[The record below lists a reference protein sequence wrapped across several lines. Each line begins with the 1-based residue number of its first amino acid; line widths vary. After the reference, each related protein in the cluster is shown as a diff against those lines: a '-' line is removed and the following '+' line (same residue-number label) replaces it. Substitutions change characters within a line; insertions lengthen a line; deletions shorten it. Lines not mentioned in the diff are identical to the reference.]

1 MSLISLRRYLDMAR
15 GDSSEE
21 SAPEA
26 CLSFCEGLLEA
37 IEARSRSGPQG
48 ENASGEGGLAEEW
61 AGLRSAWRQS
71 NRPAEC
77 PAFTVRALELAAREN
92 ALAKESSRRQAADMQ
107 SILTMLNDT
116 LLGFATGSERSIER
130 LHRVQASLTKASRL
144 DDIVSLKAMLGETLR
159 LIREE
164 TQRERQDSAE
174 AVTRLQDRF
183 VWARDAVLRNVP
195 GLPGREAAME
205 AVETLRQCSHA
216 AELAVVA
223 AYLERIQALSG
234 RFSPAVSEEAILAFA
249 HTAAADAYHG
259 LVCRWAPDTIVWVT
273 EIPVDLDRLRA
284 SLEERLRQPHEYHGV
299 ANGRKVLFL
308 LPIRWMCA
316 TLTEQPVTGLA
327 EQIDR
332 LSGGLV
338 RV

>member
-1 MSLISLRRYLDMAR
+1 
-15 GDSSEE
+15 
-21 SAPEA
+21 
-26 CLSFCEGLLEA
+26 
-37 IEARSRSGPQG
+37 
-48 ENASGEGGLAEEW
+48 
-61 AGLRSAWRQS
+61 
-71 NRPAEC
+71 
-77 PAFTVRALELAAREN
+77 
-92 ALAKESSRRQAADMQ
+92 
-107 SILTMLNDT
+107 
-116 LLGFATGSERSIER
+116 
-130 LHRVQASLTKASRL
+130 VQASLTKASRL
-144 DDIVSLKAMLGETLR
+144 DDIVSLKAMLGDTLR

-183 VWARDAVLRNVP
+183 VWARDAVLRHVP

-205 AVETLRQCSHA
+205 TLATLQQCSHA

-223 AYLERIQALSG
+223 AHLERIQALSG

-249 HTAAADAYHG
+249 HTAAADAYQGHAY
-259 LVCRWAPDTIVWVT
+259 RWAQDTIVWLAG
-273 EIPVDLDRLRA
+273 IPADIDRLRV
-284 SLEERLRQPHEYHGV
+284 SLEERLKQPHEYHGV

-338 RV
+338 RA